1 MSTPPI
7 GTVTFLFT
15 DVEGSTRL
23 LATLGDG
30 YRDVVARHEQALGDA
45 IARAEGHVVDSQTE
59 SCFVAFQRATSA
71 VAAAVDVQRALADS
85 PARVRMGIHTG
96 QPSLLNGRYIGID
109 VHRAARICAAA
120 HGGQVLLSKTTRDLV
135 EDELPMGSIFAI

>member
-1 MSTPPI
+1 MSAPPI

-23 LATLGDG
+23 LATLGDA
-30 YRDVVARHEQALGDA
+30 YRDVVAAHELALADA
-45 IARAEGHVVDSQTE
+45 IARADGHVVDSQSE
-59 SCFVAFQRATSA
+59 SCFVAFPRASSA
-71 VAAAVDVQRALADS
+71 VTAAVDVQRALAGS

-96 QPSLLNGRYIGID
+96 QPSRVDDRYLGLD

-120 HGGQVLLSKTTRDLV
+120 HGGQVLLSQTTRDLV
-135 EDELPMGSIFAI
+135 QDEL